1 MKKTMLTLMMG
12 MLLSGSAPAGDLKK
26 EFADPP
32 DSARM
37 WTWWFWL
44 GDKVDRASITADLEA
59 MKAQGIGGVTVYS
72 ISGPGVSGKG
82 PNYMSPEWRALFK
95 HTVQEADRLGLG
107 VSAILCSGW
116 NAGGPW
122 IKPEYA
128 CKKQVSS
135 ELTVTGP
142 QHFKGKLTQPGDPRF
157 YRDIAIQ
164 AFPNVSTKS
173 SPDRQKQL
181 TYKLV
186 QDSFGH
192 CVQTPIKEVCAEP
205 MKPLLPAEPG
215 ANVSMA
221 SIIDL
226 TAKCT
231 ADGVLEWDVPEG
243 KWTILRTGYTMTG
256 DVTNWSSPTG
266 AGLEADPLD
275 SAAMDFHFA
284 HAGAPLIEDAGPLTG
299 KVFRSV
305 QVDSWEM
312 KLPNWSAGF
321 RDDFKKYRGYDPL
334 PYLPALAGWELGTAG
349 FTDRFLYDYRRTVAD
364 CVAEHYFGRLN
375 TLAEAKGIIQQSEAG
390 GPCCP
395 KVMSLDCLKN
405 LGRTAIPMGEF
416 WQCGNWTEDR
426 QNKVGKQTAS
436 AGHLYGKPIVAAEAF
451 SSLENFHWM
460 DYPASLKPTA
470 DRAFCEGF
478 NSFFIFSSAT
488 RSDEGYPGEEFCSG
502 TYFNRKVTWWRE
514 ARCFNDYIARC
525 SHLLRQGLFIADVLF
540 YNGDQCP
547 NFVPPKHIDPS
558 LGPGYDYDA
567 CNSEIILTR
576 LDVKNGKIVLPDG
589 MSYRMLVLPD
599 STNMT
604 VEVLRKLKKLVGD
617 GMTLVGPKP
626 VAAPG
631 LTDYPRCD
639 EDVKALAAELW
650 ADCDGQTG
658 KEHAFGKGRV
668 VWGITPREL
677 LAKAGVKPDFSY
689 AGGKPDTFVDWIHRS
704 DKGTEIYLVANR
716 LNRAEKANFTFRASG
731 TRPELWD
738 PVTGQVRELKEYKA
752 TEDGMTEVP
761 LKLQPYESVFVV
773 FGRKGALAKLFGGS
787 EAKGS
792 GKNFP
797 ELKTVQ
803 EITGAWQVSFDPKW
817 GGPGQVN
824 FEKLDDW
831 IKRPEEGIKLY
842 SGTAT
847 YRKVFDFA
855 GEVRSQKSEVSRSKS
870 DLRPLIS
877 DLSSPLFL
885 DLGSVKY
892 IARVKLNG
900 KDLGAVW
907 TAPWRV
913 EITGAVKT
921 RANELEIDVINLWP
935 NRRIGDAS
943 LPEEKRYT
951 HSNIAFSPINP
962 ANPPDRSG
970 LFPSGLLGPVM
981 IQSVAAEGAK

>member
-1 MKKTMLTLMMG
+1 LELNNEGEERAMNLSITKKAVMG
-12 MLLSGSAPAGDLKK
+12 FLCGSMVLPAGDLKN
-26 EFADPP
+26 EFATPP

-44 GDKVDRASITADLEA
+44 GDKVDRASVTADLEA
-59 MKAQGIGGVTVYS
+59 MKAQGVGGVTVYS
-72 ISGPGVSGKG
+72 ISGPGVNGKG

-95 HTVQEADRLGLG
+95 HTMKEADRLGLG

-122 IKPEYA
+122 ITPEYA

-135 ELTVTGP
+135 EVVVTGP
-142 QHFKGKLTQPGDPRF
+142 KHFKEKLPQPGDARF

-173 SPDRQKQL
+173 SPDRQRQL

-186 QDSFGH
+186 QESFGDA
-192 CVQTPIKEVCAEP
+192 VKTPIKEVCAEP
-205 MKPLLPAEPG
+205 MKPLLPAEAG
-215 ANVSMA
+215 ATVA
-221 SIIDL
+221 LKSIIDL
-226 TAKCT
+226 TARCT
-231 ADGVLEWDVPEG
+231 ADGVLEWDVPQG

-266 AGLEADPLD
+266 AGLESDPLD
-275 SAAMDFHFA
+275 SAAMDFQFA
-284 HAGAPLIEDAGPLTG
+284 NAGAPLIEEAGSLTG

-305 QVDSWEM
+305 QIDSWEM
-312 KLPNWSAGF
+312 KMPNWSAGF

-364 CVAEHYFGRLN
+364 CVAEHYFGRL
-375 TLAEAKGIIQQSEAG
+375 TKLAEAKGIMQQSEAG
-390 GPCCP
+390 GVCCP
-395 KVMSLDCLKN
+395 KVMSLDALKN

-416 WQCGNWTEDR
+416 WQSNLWREAND
-426 QNKVGKQTAS
+426 QNKNGKQTAS

-502 TYFNRKVTWWRE
+502 TYFNRKVTWWSQVRS
-514 ARCFNDYIARC
+514 FNDYIARC
-525 SHLLRQGLFIADVLF
+525 SHMLRQGMFAADVLF

-547 NFVPPKHIDPS
+547 NFVPPKHVDPS
-558 LGPGYDYDA
+558 LGLGYDYDV

-576 LDVKNGKIVLPDG
+576 LGVRNGKIVLPDG
-589 MSYRMLVLPD
+589 MSYRMMVLPD
-599 STNMT
+599 STTMT
-604 VEVLRKLKKLVGD
+604 VEVLRKLRKLVGD

-626 VAAPG
+626 EAAPG
-631 LTDYPRCD
+631 LTDYPNCD
-639 EDVKALAAELW
+639 QEVKALAAELW
-650 ADCDGQTG
+650 DSCDGKTVT
-658 KEHAFGKGRV
+658 EHSVGKGRV

-677 LAKAGVKPDFSY
+677 LAKAGVKADFSY
-689 AGGKPDTFVDWIHRS
+689 AGEKPDSFVDWIHRS
-704 DKGTEIYLVANR
+704 VKGGELYFLANR
-716 LNRAEKANFTFRASG
+716 LNRAEKTTCTFRVSG
-731 TRPELWD
+731 MRPELWD
-738 PVTGQVRELKEYKA
+738 PVSGKVRELPVFEEK
-752 TEDGMTEVP
+752 DGLTSVP
-761 LKLQPYESVFVV
+761 MRLEPYESLFVV
-773 FGRKGALAKLFGGS
+773 FQKNSQKNDVKS
-787 EAKGS
+787 P
-792 GKNFP
+792 NFP
-797 ELKTVQ
+797 ELKTAQ
-803 EITGAWQVSFDPKW
+803 EIAGAWQVTFDPQW
-817 GGPGQVN
+817 GGPGQVI

-831 IKRPEEGIKLY
+831 ITRPEEGIKLY
-842 SGTAT
+842 SGTAIYHKT
-847 YRKVFDFA
+847 FNFA
-855 GEVRSQKSEVSRSKS
+855 GGAGNRA
-870 DLRPLIS
+870 PHY
-877 DLSSPLFL
+877 LS
-885 DLGSVKY
+885 LGSVKY

-900 KDLGAVW
+900 KDLGIVW

-913 EITGAVKT
+913 EITGTLKT
-921 RANELEIDVINLWP
+921 GANELEIDVINLWP

-970 LFPSGLLGPVM
+970 LFPSGLLGPVV
-981 IQSVAAEGAK
+981 IQSVTLEDTK